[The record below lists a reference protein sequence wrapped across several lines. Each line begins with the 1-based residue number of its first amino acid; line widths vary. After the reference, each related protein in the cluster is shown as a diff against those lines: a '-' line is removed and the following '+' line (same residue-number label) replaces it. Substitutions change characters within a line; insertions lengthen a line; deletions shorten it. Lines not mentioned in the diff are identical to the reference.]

1 MDQSDIVVRQG
12 LHSRDLAIRSIKAVR
27 RDNVTVTRKVGVNV
41 G

>member
-12 LHSRDLAIRSIKAVR
+12 LHLRDLTIRSIKAVR
-27 RDNVTVTRKVGVNV
+27 WDNVTVTRTVGVNV